1 MAKCLLMT
9 IASTLFSLFIL
20 FGCSNNNPG
29 EMSTL
34 DDVSALKI
42 CKAATAMSMGK
53 DIQIMNAE
61 KTKDPGVYHVFY
73 DRPSDNTRWGQLYKF
88 EGNRIIWASA
98 EEPSDLNHK
107 GRWRIHPL
115 DEKFTYQRTGD
126 IVTITI
132 EYSGS
137 NKDSRQ
143 FNIAEIK

>member
-9 IASTLFSLFIL
+9 IASTLFSLLIL
-20 FGCSNNNPG
+20 FGCSNSKPA
-29 EMSTL
+29 ETAKL

-42 CKAATAMSMGK
+42 CKAATSMLTGR
-53 DIQIMNAE
+53 DVQIMTAK
-61 KTKDPGVYHVFY
+61 KTNDPGVYHVFY

-98 EEPSDLNHK
+98 EEPEDVNHK
-107 GRWRIHPL
+107 GRWRIPPL
-115 DEKFTYQRTGD
+115 DEEFTYQRTGD

-132 EYSGS
+132 EYSS
-137 NKDSRQ
+137 SDKDSRQ